1 MAKQI
6 STAIRGNNIETLVG
20 GISTK
25 TARVEELG
33 ADRTLTEAD
42 SGTTFFITL
51 AAGLDI
57 ILPAIASVDI
67 GTTFAFK
74 YGVSVASTAHTYTA
88 QAGDLLVGQVLAVD
102 LDTADVIDSFAPDVS
117 DDLII
122 TFASAGTQGGKI
134 GTHFSLT
141 AVSPV
146 RWWVEGVLRGDGT
159 IVTPFS

>member
-1 MAKQI
+1 MAKHSSI
-6 STAIRGNNIETLVG
+6 AIRGNNEEPLVG
-20 GISTK
+20 GLRFGVD
-25 TARVEELG
+25 RVEELA

-42 SGTTFFITL
+42 SGTTFFVTL

-57 ILPAIASVDI
+57 ILPAIAAVDI
-67 GTTFAFK
+67 GTKFSFK
-74 YGVSVASTAHTYTA
+74 YGVSVATTAHTFTA
-88 QAGDLLVGQVLAVD
+88 QSGDLLVGQVLAVD